1 MNLLFFSSCRLLD
14 RVPSGPPFI
23 ALCFVVRSIDALG
36 FAAAMTS
43 TFAMTAKIFPNNVAT
58 VLVSADGSCVR
69 QACCLA
75 IRIRGRQE
83 KHYSSCCFPP
93 FLPAPWKIINNLWFT
108 VRGNDLILLL
118 LCTVNT
124 NAYFIL
130 LLFSLFR
137 VVWRFSQ
144 DSGSS
149 WGLQLEGGSI
159 SLSDMKSL
167 FCFSDVSCWLW
178 FLSTYTSCQPSVIV
192 CDFSIL
198 ILSFWVISKY
208 LDFERLLVL
217 LSTQSPIPRR
227 IRSFDFSPKWKS
239 SSSATPYSLLARD
252 WASWMP
258 RCPCLLWRRYIFLF
272 FKLSRNKNVEIKWR
286 CN

>member
-58 VLVSADGSCVR
+58 VLVSADESCVR

-178 FLSTYTSCQPSVIV
+178 FRSTYTSCQPSVIV
-192 CDFSIL
+192 WDFSIL
-198 ILSFWVISKY
+198 IVRFESFLNIWTLNGFLCFCPLRVRS
-208 LDFERLLVL
+208 LEGFV
-217 LSTQSPIPRR
+217 LSTSHQSESRPH
-227 IRSFDFSPKWKS
+227 
-239 SSSATPYSLLARD
+239 LLRHIHSKRGSGLPGCHVVLVCYGD
-252 WASWMP
+252 GTFF
-258 RCPCLLWRRYIFLF
+258 CFL
-272 FKLSRNKNVEIKWR
+272 N
-286 CN
+286 

>member
-58 VLVSADGSCVR
+58 VLVSADESCVR

-192 CDFSIL
+192 WDFSIL
-198 ILSFWVISKY
+198 IVRFESFLNIRT
-208 LDFERLLVL
+208 LNGLLCFCPL
-217 LSTQSPIPRR
+217 KSPIPRR

-239 SSSATPYSLLARD
+239 SSSATPYSL
-252 WASWMP
+252 
-258 RCPCLLWRRYIFLF
+258 
-272 FKLSRNKNVEIKWR
+272 
-286 CN
+286 

>member
-1 MNLLFFSSCRLLD
+1 MRWALPLRWPPLSPWQQKYSQTMWRLCWWVQTSLVCD
-14 RVPSGPPFI
+14 RHVVWPLESGADKKSI
-23 ALCFVVRSIDALG
+23 IVRVV
-36 FAAAMTS
+36 
-43 TFAMTAKIFPNNVAT
+43 
-58 VLVSADGSCVR
+58 
-69 QACCLA
+69 
-75 IRIRGRQE
+75 
-83 KHYSSCCFPP
+83 FPP

-108 VRGNDLILLL
+108 VCRNYLILLL

-198 ILSFWVISKY
+198 IVRFESFLNIWTLNGFLCFCPLRVRS
-208 LDFERLLVL
+208 LEGFVLPTSHQSESRPHLLRHIH
-217 LSTQSPIPRR
+217 S
-227 IRSFDFSPKWKS
+227 
-239 SSSATPYSLLARD
+239 
-252 WASWMP
+252 
-258 RCPCLLWRRYIFLF
+258 
-272 FKLSRNKNVEIKWR
+272 
-286 CN
+286 